1 MKRTLVFLAFLAGT
15 LSANAQILWK
25 VSGNGLQKPSYI
37 LGTHHVA
44 SKDICDNI
52 AGFNDA
58 YAGIEQVYGEV
69 DTEIMND
76 PATQFKL
83 MPHMTMPKG
92 QTLSSLYTEE
102 QLKAFDEF
110 LTPIFGF
117 GIKAFDKVKPAVLSS
132 NIQAFIAMKMYP
144 DFDPAKAIDSQM
156 QVMAKQDNKEAKG
169 LETLEFQIDLLYNAP
184 IKEQAEDL
192 WEMVEKG
199 KEAEEMIIELTKRY
213 QKQDLAGL
221 WELMLEDSEPEELE
235 KLVYSRNRNWT
246 AQMKEI
252 MPATPTMF
260 VVGAGHLPGEQGLIK
275 LLEQEGYKLEP
286 VW

>member
-92 QTLSSLYTEE
+92 QTLSAPSGYADGIADFSASL
-102 QLKAFDEF
+102 LAF
-110 LTPIFGF
+110 
-117 GIKAFDKVKPAVLSS
+117 AFA
-132 NIQAFIAMKMYP
+132 
-144 DFDPAKAIDSQM
+144 
-156 QVMAKQDNKEAKG
+156 
-169 LETLEFQIDLLYNAP
+169 
-184 IKEQAEDL
+184 
-192 WEMVEKG
+192 
-199 KEAEEMIIELTKRY
+199 RRR
-213 QKQDLAGL
+213 
-221 WELMLEDSEPEELE
+221 EP
-235 KLVYSRNRNWT
+235 T
-246 AQMKEI
+246 
-252 MPATPTMF
+252 T
-260 VVGAGHLPGEQGLIK
+260 
-275 LLEQEGYKLEP
+275 
-286 VW
+286 

>member
-15 LSANAQILWK
+15 LSSHAQILWK
-25 VSGNGLQKPSYI
+25 VSGNGLEKPSYI

-44 SKDICDNI
+44 SKDICDGI

-58 YAGIEQVYGEV
+58 YSGIQQVYGEV
-69 DTEIMND
+69 DTEQMND
-76 PATQFKL
+76 PATQFKM

-102 QLKAFDEF
+102 QLKKIDEF
-110 LTPIFGF
+110 ITPLF
-117 GIKAFDKVKPAVLSS
+117 GIGVKAFDKVKPAVLSS
-132 NIQAFIAMKMYP
+132 NIQAMIAMKMYP
-144 DFDPAKAIDSQM
+144 GFDPTKGIDSQM
-156 QVMAKQDNKEAKG
+156 QTMAKKDNKGTSG
-169 LETLEFQIDLLYNAP
+169 LETLDFQIELLYNAP
-184 IKEQAEDL
+184 LEEQAADL
-192 WEMVEKG
+192 LEMAEKG
-199 KEAEEMIIELTKRY
+199 KEAEEMIIELTTRY

-221 WELMLEDSEPEELE
+221 WELMLKDSEPEELE

-252 MPATPTMF
+252 MPETPTMF